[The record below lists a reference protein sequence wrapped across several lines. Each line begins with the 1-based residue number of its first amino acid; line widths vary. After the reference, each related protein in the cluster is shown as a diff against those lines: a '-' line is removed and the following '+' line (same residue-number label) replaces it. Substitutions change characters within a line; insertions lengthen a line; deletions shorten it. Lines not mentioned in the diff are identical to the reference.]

1 MEKRL
6 ERFRFQKRPQNRDLR
21 FARSVSLSRARFEPV
36 PDPIPDA
43 RILNVLELGAD
54 GVGVDG
60 FQKRDHVAQRHFAAV
75 EKELRGDDEIEVF
88 FAKPELA
95 QSQKRIGRA
104 FVRKRIDPR
113 DRVAKRAI
121 GVNQTVDAGLQRLF
135 ADLSRRRH
143 CRRAVAQFQV
153 AQLEPFEKREPAR
166 VERLGILL
174 PALIIFLEQIEIG
187 PSGEQ
192 RVHERFNLRGIAE
205 AGKLTVPRALR
216 YLLTPAMTT
225 TQIFP
230 IAAIIALLNAI
241 PLYAQ
246 ADPASEPAVLAV
258 AKVLPAV
265 VNINTERVVRRRVR
279 DPFEDFAS
287 QFFGNYRSQPREI
300 RQTLQSLGSGFIVDP
315 AGYIVTNE
323 HVVQRAADLK
333 IEVTMNDGKVYNARY
348 ITGDEKKDLAFI
360 KIEAKADFPFIDLN
374 NISPNL
380 LGQTVLVVGN
390 ALGYGSSI
398 SRGVL
403 SGTKR
408 DITVEDVDY
417 KNLVQTD
424 AAINPGNSGG
434 AGVDLSGSAGELRAA
449 PEAFTPQGVP
459 TQGLGFAISAEVV
472 RDSVNRF

>member
-1 MEKRL
+1 
-6 ERFRFQKRPQNRDLR
+6 
-21 FARSVSLSRARFEPV
+21 
-36 PDPIPDA
+36 
-43 RILNVLELGAD
+43 
-54 GVGVDG
+54 
-60 FQKRDHVAQRHFAAV
+60 
-75 EKELRGDDEIEVF
+75 
-88 FAKPELA
+88 
-95 QSQKRIGRA
+95 
-104 FVRKRIDPR
+104 
-113 DRVAKRAI
+113 
-121 GVNQTVDAGLQRLF
+121 
-135 ADLSRRRH
+135 
-143 CRRAVAQFQV
+143 
-153 AQLEPFEKREPAR
+153 
-166 VERLGILL
+166 
-174 PALIIFLEQIEIG
+174 
-187 PSGEQ
+187 
-192 RVHERFNLRGIAE
+192 
-205 AGKLTVPRALR
+205 
-216 YLLTPAMTT
+216 MTIR
-225 TQIFP
+225 QIFP
-230 IAAIIALLNAI
+230 IVAVLALLNPSAI
-241 PLYAQ
+241 FGQ

-279 DPFEDFAS
+279 DPFEDFAT

-374 NISPNL
+374 NLSPNL
-380 LGQTVLVVGN
+380 LGQTVIVLGN

-417 KNLVQTD
+417 KNLLQTD

-434 AGVDLSGSAGELRAA
+434 PVIDLSGRLVGVSSAKM
-449 PEAFTPQGVP
+449 AFTPQGVP
-459 TQGLGFAISAEVV
+459 TQGLGFAIPADTV
-472 RDSVNRF
+472 RDSVTRFKEVAKNQPAPTPKPPEPEERGSVAQRLFGMQLQNLTADLTDALGYAPGKGVLISAVEPDSPADRAGIQRGLVIYRIGKYNVTSVKQAENLLSRAGSGNEVDFTVGIIRANGGGQAMETVPLTAR